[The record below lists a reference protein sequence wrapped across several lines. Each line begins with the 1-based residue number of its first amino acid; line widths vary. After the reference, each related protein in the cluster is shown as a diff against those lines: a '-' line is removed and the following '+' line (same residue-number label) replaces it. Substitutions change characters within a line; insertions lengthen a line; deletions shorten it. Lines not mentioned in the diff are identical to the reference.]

1 MNNKT
6 VAIVAYLTIIGWVI
20 AYLSYK
26 KSSEKSS
33 LVKYHLGQA
42 LGVFLVSLVLSI
54 LSAVILSIIPSLGII
69 SYVVSLI
76 SLVLTLLGVI
86 TASNEVERPVPLVG
100 GMFEGKFNF

>member
-6 VAIVAYLTIIGWVI
+6 MAIVAYLTIIGWIV

-26 KSSEKSS
+26 NSTQKSS

-54 LSAVILSIIPSLGII
+54 LSAVILAIIPSLGII
-69 SYVVSLI
+69 SYIISLI
-76 SLVLTLLGVI
+76 SLVLILLGIV
-86 TASNEVERPVPLVG
+86 TASNEVERPIPLVG
-100 GMFEGKFNF
+100 SMFEGKFNF

>member
-42 LGVFLVSLVLSI
+42 FGVFLVSLVLSI

-76 SLVLTLLGVI
+76 SLVLMLLGVI

-100 GMFEGKFNF
+100 EIFEGKFNF

>member
-54 LSAVILSIIPSLGII
+54 LSAVILSIIPSLGIL
-69 SYVVSLI
+69 SYVISLI
-76 SLVLTLLGVI
+76 SLVLMLLGVI
-86 TASNEVERPVPLVG
+86 TASNEAERPVPLVG

>member
-6 VAIVAYLTIIGWVI
+6 MAIVAYLTIIGWIV

-26 KSSEKSS
+26 KSTQKSS

-54 LSAVILSIIPSLGII
+54 LSAVILAILPSLGLI
-69 SYVVSLI
+69 SYIISLI
-76 SLVLTLLGVI
+76 SLVLILLGIV
-86 TASNEVERPVPLVG
+86 TASNEVERPIPLVG
-100 GMFEGKFNF
+100 SMFEGKFNF

>member
-6 VAIVAYLTIIGWVI
+6 MAIVAYLTIIGWVV

-54 LSAVILSIIPSLGII
+54 LSAIVLSIIPSLGIV
-69 SYVVSLI
+69 SYIISLI
-76 SLVLTLLGVI
+76 SLALMLLGAI